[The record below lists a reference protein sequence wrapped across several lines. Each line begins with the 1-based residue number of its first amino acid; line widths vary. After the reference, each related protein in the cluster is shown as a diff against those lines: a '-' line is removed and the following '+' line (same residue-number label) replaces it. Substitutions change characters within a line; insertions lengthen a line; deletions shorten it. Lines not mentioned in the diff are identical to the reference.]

1 MDNHALGPYSI
12 IMLPTPFFTRV
23 LSPTITHFPSSAFLS
38 RREGDRVSREGG
50 KRALSD
56 VSVTFSLSLELT
68 LEVFLAKDCVY
79 EEGSRVMC

>member
-68 LEVFLAKDCVY
+68 LKFFLPRIAFMKRGV
-79 EEGSRVMC
+79 G